1 MLNAHAF
8 IRGYATASRV
18 MRRLNIV
25 FGEFARGCRQCQLG
39 IKSVLFIT
47 GICPLN
53 CFYCPVSRDRFG
65 RDVMFINDRP
75 VNKFPDDIIDEL
87 DRAGSNGLA
96 ITGGDPI
103 MVVDRVV
110 TLVKLLKDIYGQGF
124 HIHMYTHALNISEEA
139 IRKLAGSGIDEVR
152 VHAINPA
159 QLSGKLGLLKIL
171 KDAGIELGLEVPA
184 LPRFEDNIVSV
195 AELLINNGLISFVN
209 LNELDVSPSN
219 INNLISM
226 GYKPGPDGSVIGS
239 IDAGIKIASEIRRRW
254 PWINVNVCT
263 SRYKDLAQ
271 IGARLFRINM
281 RISSGDEVVLDDGT
295 VESRSESGVVI
306 KLRIGNREYA
316 VESG

>member
-1 MLNAHAF
+1 MK
-8 IRGYATASRV
+8 
-18 MRRLNIV
+18 RLNIV

-65 RDVMFINDRP
+65 KDVMFINDRP
-75 VNKFPDDIIDEL
+75 VSKFPDDIIDEL

-110 TLVKLLKDIYGQGF
+110 ELVRLLKDTYGRDF
-124 HIHMYTHALNISEEA
+124 HIHMYTHVLNINEDA
-139 IRKLAGSGIDEVR
+139 IKKLAGSGIDEVR
-152 VHAINPA
+152 IHAVNPA
-159 QLSGKLGLLKIL
+159 QLSGKLGLLKML

-184 LPRFEDNIVSV
+184 LPRFENDIVKV

-209 LNELDVSPSN
+209 INELDVSPAN

-239 IDAGIKIASEIRRRW
+239 IDAGIKIATEIRRRW
-254 PWINVNVCT
+254 PWISVNVCT

-281 RISSGDEVVLDDGT
+281 RVSGGDEVVLDDGT
-295 VESRSESGVVI
+295 VESRGEGGVVI
-306 KLRIGNREYA
+306 KLRIGNREYD

>member
-1 MLNAHAF
+1 MK
-8 IRGYATASRV
+8 
-18 MRRLNIV
+18 RLNIV

-65 RDVMFINDRP
+65 KDVMFINDRQIS
-75 VNKFPDDIIDEL
+75 KFPDDIIDEL

-110 TLVKLLKDIYGQGF
+110 ELVRLLKDTYGRGF
-124 HIHMYTHALNISEEA
+124 HIHMYTHVLNINEDA
-139 IRKLAGSGIDEVR
+139 IKKLAGSGIDEVR
-152 VHAINPA
+152 IHAINPA
-159 QLSGKLGLLKIL
+159 QLSGKLGLLKML
-171 KDAGIELGLEVPA
+171 KDADIELGLEVPA
-184 LPRFEDNIVSV
+184 LPRFENDIVKV

-209 LNELDVSPSN
+209 LNELDVSPAN

-226 GYKPGPDGSVIGS
+226 GYKPGPDGNVIGS
-239 IDAGIKIASEIRRRW
+239 IDAGIKIATEIRRRW
-254 PWINVNVCT
+254 PWISVNVCT

-281 RISSGDEVVLDDGT
+281 RVSGGDEVVLDDGT
-295 VESRSESGVVI
+295 VESRGEGGVVI
-306 KLRIGNREYA
+306 KLRIGNREYD

>member
-1 MLNAHAF
+1 MK
-8 IRGYATASRV
+8 
-18 MRRLNIV
+18 RLNIV

-65 RDVMFINDRP
+65 KDVMFINDRQIS
-75 VNKFPDDIIDEL
+75 KFPDDIIDEL

-110 TLVKLLKDIYGQGF
+110 ELVRLLKDTYGRGF
-124 HIHMYTHALNISEEA
+124 HIHMYTHVLNINEDA
-139 IRKLAGSGIDEVR
+139 IKKLAGSGIDEVR
-152 VHAINPA
+152 IHAINPA
-159 QLSGKLGLLKIL
+159 QLSGKLGLLKML
-171 KDAGIELGLEVPA
+171 KDADIELGLEVPA
-184 LPRFEDNIVSV
+184 LPRFENDIVKV

-209 LNELDVSPSN
+209 LNELDVSPAN

-239 IDAGIKIASEIRRRW
+239 IDAGIKIATEIRRRW
-254 PWINVNVCT
+254 PWISVNVCT

-281 RISSGDEVVLDDGT
+281 RVSGGDEVVLDDGT
-295 VESRSESGVVI
+295 VESRGEGGVVI
-306 KLRIGNREYA
+306 KLRIGNREYD

>member
-1 MLNAHAF
+1 M
-8 IRGYATASRV
+8 
-18 MRRLNIV
+18 
-25 FGEFARGCRQCQLG
+25 G

-47 GICPLN
+47 GLCPLN
-53 CFYCPVSRDRFG
+53 CFYCPVNRDRFG

-75 VNKFPDDIIDEL
+75 VNKFPEDIIDEL

-110 TLVKLLKDIYGQGF
+110 ELVRILKDNYGQDF
-124 HIHMYTHALNISEEA
+124 HIHMYTHVLNASEGA
-139 IRKLAGSGIDEVR
+139 IKKLAGSGIDEIR
-152 VHAINPA
+152 IHATNPT
-159 QLSGKLGLLKIL
+159 QLNGKLDLIKAL

-184 LPRFEDNIVSV
+184 LPRFENDIIKVVEIINK
-195 AELLINNGLISFVN
+195 LIDFVN
-209 LNELDVSPSN
+209 LNELDVSPAN
-219 INNLISM
+219 IEALINM
-226 GYKPGPDGSVIGS
+226 GYRPGLDGSVIGS

-271 IGARLFRINM
+271 MGSRLFRINM
-281 RISSGDEVVLDDGT
+281 RISAGDEVVLDDGT
-295 VESRSESGVVI
+295 LENQSNRGLTI
-306 KLRIGNREYA
+306 RLRIGGKEYT

>member
-1 MLNAHAF
+1 MN
-8 IRGYATASRV
+8 
-18 MRRLNIV
+18 RLNIV
-25 FGEFARGCRQCQLG
+25 FGELARGGCRQCQLG

-47 GICPLN
+47 GLCPLN
-53 CFYCPVSRDRFG
+53 CFYCPVNRDRFG

-75 VNKFPDDIIDEL
+75 VNKFPGDIIDEL

-110 TLVKLLKDIYGQGF
+110 TLVKLLKDVYGRGGF
-124 HIHMYTHALNISEEA
+124 HIHMYTHVLNASEIA
-139 IRKLAGSGIDEVR
+139 IRKLASSGIDEVR
-152 VHAINPA
+152 IHATNPT
-159 QLSGKLGLLKIL
+159 QLNGKLGLLKVL

-184 LPRFEDNIVSV
+184 LPRFEDDIVKV

-209 LNELDVSPSN
+209 LNELDVSPPAN

-226 GYKPGPDGSVIGS
+226 GYKPGPDGSVMGS

-281 RISSGDEVVLDDGT
+281 RVSDGNEVVLDDGT
-295 VESRSESGVVI
+295 VESKSEGGVVI
-306 KLRIGNREYA
+306 KLRIGGKEYD

>member
-1 MLNAHAF
+1 M
-8 IRGYATASRV
+8 
-18 MRRLNIV
+18 

-65 RDVMFINDRP
+65 KDVMFINDRP
-75 VNKFPDDIIDEL
+75 VSKFPDDIIDEL

-110 TLVKLLKDIYGQGF
+110 ELVRLLKDTYGRDF
-124 HIHMYTHALNISEEA
+124 HIHMYTHVLNINEDA
-139 IRKLAGSGIDEVR
+139 IKKLAGSGIDEVR
-152 VHAINPA
+152 IHAVNPA
-159 QLSGKLGLLKIL
+159 QLSGKLGLLKML

-184 LPRFEDNIVSV
+184 LPRFENDIVKV

-209 LNELDVSPSN
+209 INELDVSPAN

-239 IDAGIKIASEIRRRW
+239 IDAGIKIATEIRRRW
-254 PWINVNVCT
+254 PWISVNVCT

-281 RISSGDEVVLDDGT
+281 RVSGGDEVVLDDGT
-295 VESRSESGVVI
+295 VESRGEGGVVI
-306 KLRIGNREYA
+306 KLRIGNREYD

>member
-1 MLNAHAF
+1 MK
-8 IRGYATASRV
+8 
-18 MRRLNIV
+18 RLNIV

-47 GICPLN
+47 GLCPLN
-53 CFYCPVSRDRFG
+53 CFYCPVNRDRFG

-110 TLVKLLKDIYGQGF
+110 TLVKLLKDTYGRGF
-124 HIHMYTHALNISEEA
+124 HIHMYTHALNINEEA
-139 IRKLAGSGIDEVR
+139 IKKLAGSGIDEVR
-152 VHAINPA
+152 IHAINTT
-159 QLSGKLGLLKIL
+159 QLSGKLDLLRIL
-171 KDAGIELGLEVPA
+171 KDAGVELGLEVPA
-184 LPRFEDNIVSV
+184 LPRFEDDIVKV
-195 AELLINNGLISFVN
+195 AELLISNGLISFVN
-209 LNELDVSPSN
+209 LNELDVSPAN
-219 INNLISM
+219 ISNLISM

-239 IDAGIKIASEIRRRW
+239 VDAGIKIASEIRRKW
-254 PWINVNVCT
+254 PWVNVNVCT

-281 RISSGDEVVLDDGT
+281 RVSAGNEVALDDGT
-295 VESRSESGVVI
+295 VESRGEGGVVI
-306 KLRIGNREYA
+306 KLRIGGKEYT
-316 VESG
+316 VENY